1 MSEGTFR
8 PPGSLLLRLISRP
21 FRQEIRWCFAVFGCV
36 SKKVSGCWFL
46 VISSHQQ
53 QQSKVDFYWDF
64 RRDVPAPGE
73 PLVLK
78 PSLQAACRD
87 LLSPFHSQISVWE
100 PSAWE
105 PLLWN
110 LLKECVVF
118 CCFIWWYV
126 FCECVEHVVTAL
138 LVRWHLG
145 HNVFGIVFQKSDLVK
160 CCVWETYV
168 CDRWESWNPMFAFQT
183 SLLWATQKPCS
194 RYIHWFWWSILVLDI
209 SLYPD
214 QRMPRKNQKEQEKE
228 INNTHAHTQRNK
240 SRIIVFG
247 LVAKSLLFSF
257 GSVGFFLVLRKTSA

>member
-1 MSEGTFR
+1 MFCR
-8 PPGSLLLRLISRP
+8 
-21 FRQEIRWCFAVFGCV
+21 FGCV

-145 HNVFGIVFQKSDLVK
+145 HNVFGIVFQKSDLVN
-160 CCVWETYV
+160 V
-168 CDRWESWNPMFAFQT
+168 
-183 SLLWATQKPCS
+183 
-194 RYIHWFWWSILVLDI
+194 
-209 SLYPD
+209 
-214 QRMPRKNQKEQEKE
+214 
-228 INNTHAHTQRNK
+228 
-240 SRIIVFG
+240 VFG
-247 LVAKSLLFSF
+247 KLMFVTAGNLGTRCLLSRQACCGRRKSHVPDTSIDFGGQYWYWISPCIRTKECRAKTKKNKKKKSTTHTHTPKETNLELLF
-257 GSVGFFLVLRKTSA
+257 LD